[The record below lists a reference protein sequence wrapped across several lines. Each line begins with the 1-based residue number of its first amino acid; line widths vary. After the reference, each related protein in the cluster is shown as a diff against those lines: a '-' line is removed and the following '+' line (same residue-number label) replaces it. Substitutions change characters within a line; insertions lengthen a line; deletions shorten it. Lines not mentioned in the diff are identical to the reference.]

1 MSTSAFDSNSGQIY
15 NLLTALS
22 FRLPNSFIPAGNLVK
37 SAYRLNPGTLNKGA
51 TPCRGL
57 EGCKAVGPLLLA
69 LGLIGF
75 MVMGCGATESQRP
88 SSQSGSLDG
97 TEVSAVTVFAAA
109 SLADAFKS
117 IAAAYES
124 EYPESEVVLN
134 FDGSQRLRTQLEH
147 GAQADVFAS
156 ADREQMAA
164 VESRGLTASPP
175 VNFASNGLVLL
186 VYAGDNPMQEEN
198 PSATAPLSIKEYR
211 RRLEELAVPD
221 TKIVLGQPAV
231 PIGAYTELMLEN
243 MAEEPSLGQQLA
255 DGLRA
260 NVVSQEASVR
270 AIVQKVNLGEAD
282 AGVAY
287 LSDASVVSTGVRV
300 LRLPDSINVTAHY
313 PIAAL
318 TNAPGASSFVDF
330 VLSEPGQQ
338 ILRDY
343 GFGPPLSGEGTNP

>member
-1 MSTSAFDSNSGQIY
+1 M
-15 NLLTALS
+15 
-22 FRLPNSFIPAGNLVK
+22 PAGNLVK
-37 SAYRLNPGTLNKGA
+37 SAYRLNPGTLNKGT
-51 TPCRGL
+51 TPCRCL
-57 EGCKAVGPLLLA
+57 EGWKVAGPLLLA

-75 MVMGCGATESQRP
+75 MVLGCGATESHRP
-88 SSQSGSLDG
+88 SSQSGSPGGADE
-97 TEVSAVTVFAAA
+97 TAITVFAAA
-109 SLADAFKS
+109 SLADAFKA

-124 EYPESEVVLN
+124 EHPENEVVLN

-164 VESRGLTASPP
+164 VEAMGLNASPP
-175 VNFASNGLVLL
+175 VNFASNRLVFL
-186 VYAGDNPMQEEN
+186 VYAEDSPTQEED
-198 PSATAPLSIKEYR
+198 STSTAPLSIEKYR
-211 RRLEELAVPD
+211 RKLEELAGPD

-231 PIGAYTELMLEN
+231 PIGAYTELMLAK
-243 MAEEPSLGQQLA
+243 MAAEPGLGRQLA

-260 NVVSQEASVR
+260 NVVSREARVR

-282 AGVAY
+282 AGVVY
-287 LSDASVVSTGVRV
+287 LSDVSVVSTEVRI

-313 PIAAL
+313 PIAVL
-318 TNAPGASSFVDF
+318 TDAPGASGFVDF
-330 VLSEPGQQ
+330 VLSEQGQQ